1 MQLSD
6 AIYQRIKYY
15 MKLNNAETLWDLYKI
30 TGVPKSTINSLFG
43 TRKTVCRRAQKTG
56 LQRLTSISFCFP
68 NRGNITLITRQFKS
82 L

>member
-43 TRKTVCRRAQKTG
+43 TRKTQIPKLTTLVQICNG
-56 LQRLTSISFCFP
+56 LNTNLQDFFNDSIFSDIDDDF
-68 NRGNITLITRQFKS
+68 
-82 L
+82 

>member
-15 MKLNNAETLWDLYKI
+15 MKLNNADTLWDLYKI

-43 TRKTVCRRAQKTG
+43 TRKTQIPKLTTLVQICNG
-56 LQRLTSISFCFP
+56 LNTNLQDFFNDSIFSDIDDDF
-68 NRGNITLITRQFKS
+68 
-82 L
+82 